1 LQNKSLHLQISK
13 IVMQTTQK
21 QSLNAEKRLIIR
33 SAIWPLVFVAVM
45 WVVKLLE
52 IALNISLSEYGMAPR
67 SLQGLYG
74 IFTYPFLHK
83 DLGHLTS
90 NSLPLLF
97 LGTALFYYYRDVSRT
112 VFFQLF
118 IISGLWLL
126 ILGKQGSIHIGA
138 SGLVYGLTAFHI
150 TAGLIKRNKHLLA
163 FALLVMFLYGSMVWG
178 VFPDFFPKRNI
189 SWEGHLTGMLAG
201 VLLAWFHRDKG
212 PQRDRYE
219 WEDEEEENDDE
230 LEEKNKEDALLAKRT
245 DTLNWG
251 GPYKSN
257 HT

>member
-1 LQNKSLHLQISK
+1 MMHSIHSESLTSE
-13 IVMQTTQK
+13 K
-21 QSLNAEKRLIIR
+21 QRVIR
-33 SAIWPLVFVAVM
+33 SAVWPLIFVGIL

-52 IALNISLSEYGMAPR
+52 IATGISLAQYGMAPR

-83 DLGHLTS
+83 DLGHLAS

-97 LGTALFYYYRDVSRT
+97 LGSALFYYYKDVSRT
-112 VFFQLF
+112 VFVQLF

-126 ILGKQGSIHIGA
+126 IMGKEGSIHIGA
-138 SGLVYGLTAFHI
+138 SGLVYGLTAFHV

-189 SWEGHLTGMLAG
+189 SWEGHLTGMAAG
-201 VLLAWFHRDKG
+201 ILLAWFHREKG

-219 WEDEEEENDDE
+219 WEDEEDEEMDEDDSTGDDIY
-230 LEEKNKEDALLAKRT
+230 LHGSQGT
-245 DTLNWG
+245 TGWG
-251 GPYKSN
+251 SGYRSD

>member
-1 LQNKSLHLQISK
+1 MEASHSHSL
-13 IVMQTTQK
+13 V
-21 QSLNAEKRLIIR
+21 AEKQRIIR
-33 SAIWPLVFVAVM
+33 SALWPFIFVAMM
-45 WVVKLLE
+45 WAVKLLE
-52 IALNISLSEYGMAPR
+52 VATNISLSQYGMAPR

-74 IFTYPFLHK
+74 IFTYTFLHK
-83 DLGHLTS
+83 DFGHLAS

-97 LGTALFYYYRDVSRT
+97 LGTALFYYYKEVSRT
-112 VFFQLF
+112 VFLQLF

-150 TAGLIKRNKHLLA
+150 TAGLIKRNKNLLA

-189 SWEGHLTGMLAG
+189 SWEGHLTGMAAG
-201 VLLAWFHRDKG
+201 ILLAWFHRDKG

-219 WEDEEEENDDE
+219 WEDEEDDE
-230 LEEKNKEDALLAKRT
+230 EDDEEGDEEDDEDALLASRT

-251 GPYKSN
+251 GPYRS
-257 HT
+257 TQT

>member
-1 LQNKSLHLQISK
+1 MEASHSH
-13 IVMQTTQK
+13 
-21 QSLNAEKRLIIR
+21 SSAAEKQRIMR
-33 SAIWPLVFVAVM
+33 SAMWPLIFVAVM

-52 IALNISLSEYGMAPR
+52 IASGISLSQYGMSPR

-83 DLGHLTS
+83 DMGHLIS

-97 LGTALFYYYRDVSRT
+97 LGTALFYYYREVSRT
-112 VFFQLF
+112 VFLQLF

-126 ILGKQGSIHIGA
+126 IMGKPGSIHIGA

-150 TAGLIKRNKHLLA
+150 TAGLIKRNKNLLA

-189 SWEGHLTGMLAG
+189 SWEGHLAGMLAG
-201 VLLAWFHRDKG
+201 ILLAWFHRDQG

-219 WEDEEEENDDE
+219 WEEEDEDEEEDE
-230 LEEKNKEDALLAKRT
+230 EDALLLNRT
-245 DTLNWG
+245 NTLNWG
-251 GPYKSN
+251 GHYRST

>member
-1 LQNKSLHLQISK
+1 MEASHSHSSAAERQQIF
-13 IVMQTTQK
+13 
-21 QSLNAEKRLIIR
+21 R
-33 SAIWPLVFVAVM
+33 SALWPIIFVAMM

-52 IALNISLSEYGMAPR
+52 IALNNSLSEYGMAPR

-189 SWEGHLTGMLAG
+189 SWEGHLTGMAAG
-201 VLLAWFHRDKG
+201 ILLAWFHRDKG
-212 PQRDRYE
+212 PQRDRYD
-219 WEDEEEENDDE
+219 WEDEEEE
-230 LEEKNKEDALLAKRT
+230 EEEEDVGENQEDAILANRT
-245 DTLNWG
+245 NTLNWG
-251 GPYKSN
+251 GPYRSN